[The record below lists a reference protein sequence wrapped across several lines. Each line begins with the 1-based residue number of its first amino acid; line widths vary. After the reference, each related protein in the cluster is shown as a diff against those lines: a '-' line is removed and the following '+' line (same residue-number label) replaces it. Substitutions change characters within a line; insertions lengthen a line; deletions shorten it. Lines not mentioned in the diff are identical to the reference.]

1 MKLSSRKQLLKEAEE
16 ELETIKQENRLNES
30 ETDFLIDRLKRDA
43 VNFKK
48 FDYRYSDMINGD
60 NKKINVSITAKV
72 PVSVYYDVENEE
84 VRYDISENMGANYT
98 FLEKEVRKSPQFKA
112 EMKKYSDMSRLFI
125 KDCGAWIKETAKKSG
140 ISISANEVE
149 DIMWN
154 LF

>member
-30 ETDFLIDRLKRDA
+30 ETNFLIDRLKKDT

-48 FDYRYSDMINGD
+48 FDKRYTDIINAD
-60 NKKINVSITAKV
+60 AKKISVPITAKV
-72 PVSVYYDVENEE
+72 PVTIYYDVENEE
-84 VRYDISENMGANYT
+84 VGYDISENMGTNYT
-98 FLEKEVRKSPQFKA
+98 FLEKEVMKSPQFKA
-112 EMKKYSDMSRLFI
+112 EMKKYSDMSKLFI
-125 KDCGAWIKETAKKSG
+125 KDCRVWIKETAKKSG
-140 ISISANEVE
+140 ISISVNEVE

>member
-1 MKLSSRKQLLKEAEE
+1 MKLSSRKQLLKEAEK
-16 ELETIKQENRLNES
+16 ELETIKKENRLNES
-30 ETDFLIDRLKRDA
+30 EIDFLIDRLKRDA

-112 EMKKYSDMSRLFI
+112 EMKKYSDMSKLFI

-140 ISISANEVE
+140 ISISKDEVE

>member
-30 ETDFLIDRLKRDA
+30 ETNFLIDRLKKDT

-48 FDYRYSDMINGD
+48 FDKRYTDIINAD
-60 NKKINVSITAKV
+60 AKKVSVPITAKV
-72 PVSVYYDVENEE
+72 PVAVYYDVENEE
-84 VRYDISENMGANYT
+84 VRYDISEDMGANYT

-112 EMKKYSDMSRLFI
+112 EMKKYSDMSKLFM
-125 KDCGAWIKETAKKSG
+125 KDCRAWIKETAKKSG
-140 ISISANEVE
+140 ISIGMSEVE

>member
-30 ETDFLIDRLKRDA
+30 ETNFLIDRLKKDT

-48 FDYRYSDMINGD
+48 FDKRYTDIINAD
-60 NKKINVSITAKV
+60 AKKVSVPITAKV
-72 PVSVYYDVENEE
+72 PVAVYYDVENEE
-84 VRYDISENMGANYT
+84 VRYDISEDMGANYT
-98 FLEKEVRKSPQFKA
+98 FLEKEVMKSPQFKA
-112 EMKKYSDMSRLFI
+112 EMKKYSDMSKLFI

-140 ISISANEVE
+140 ISISASEVE